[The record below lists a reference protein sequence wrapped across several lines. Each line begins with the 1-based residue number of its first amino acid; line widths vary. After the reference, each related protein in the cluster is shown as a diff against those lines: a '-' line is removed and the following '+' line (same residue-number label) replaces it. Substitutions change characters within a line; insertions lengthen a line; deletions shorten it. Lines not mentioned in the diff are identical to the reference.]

1 MNKSSFSWALYDWA
15 NSAFAVV
22 VLAGFY
28 PIFFRE
34 FWAGDQASSSVT
46 FYLGLGN
53 SLSSLVIVL
62 LAPALGA
69 IGDRGGLRK
78 KLLSLFAFL
87 GILMTF
93 GLGWVAAGQWELA
106 LLLFVAGSI
115 GFMGA
120 NVFYD
125 SLLVDTCS
133 PARYEFLSGVGFG
146 LGYLGGGLLFS
157 ICVYATINPAFFGLS
172 STGEAVQASFMATA
186 VWWAVFSIP
195 ILLFVKESKP
205 PQSLTLGDSVK
216 AGFRQ
221 LGATFRRIRQL
232 REVWL
237 FLLAYWLYIDGVDT
251 VIRMAVDYGK
261 ALGFESKALIQAL
274 LITQFVGFPAAIAF
288 GWLGS
293 KIGPRNGIFIG
304 IAAYCLITLWA
315 YRMTDSW
322 EFYGLA
328 IAVGLVQGG
337 IQSLSRAYF
346 AHLIPKGE
354 SAEFFGFYNMLGK
367 FAAVLGPL
375 MVGWVSLLTGDP
387 RLGLLSLLALFVA
400 GGLILLRVPPVSQLQ
415 KN

>member
-1 MNKSSFSWALYDWA
+1 MNRTSLSWALYDWA

-28 PIFFRE
+28 PVFFRE
-34 FWAGDQASSSVT
+34 FWATGQASSSIT

-53 SLSSLVIVL
+53 ALSSLIIVL

-69 IGDRGGLRK
+69 IGDRGGIRK
-78 KLLSLFAFL
+78 QLLALFAFL

-93 GLGWVAAGQWELA
+93 ALGWVAAGQWPLA
-106 LLLFVAGSI
+106 LLLFIAGSI

-125 SLLVDTCS
+125 SLLVDAS
-133 PARYEFLSGVGFG
+133 EPSQYELLSGLGFG
-146 LGYLGGGLLFS
+146 LGYLGSGLLFS
-157 ICVYATINPAFFGLS
+157 VCVYATVNPTVFGLS
-172 STGEAVQASFMATA
+172 TASQAVQASFIATA
-186 VWWAVFSIP
+186 IWWAAFSIP
-195 ILLFVKESKP
+195 IFLFVKESKP
-205 PQSLTLGDSVK
+205 PEKLSMGQSVT
-216 AGFRQ
+216 AGFKQ
-221 LGATFRRIRQL
+221 LRTTFQRIRQL
-232 REVWL
+232 RQIWL

-304 IAAYCLITLWA
+304 IVAYCFITLWA
-315 YRMTDSW
+315 YGMTDSW

-346 AHLIPKGE
+346 AHLIPEGE

-367 FAAVLGPL
+367 FAAVLGPI
-375 MVGWVSLLTGDP
+375 MVGWVGLISGDP
-387 RLGLLSLLALFVA
+387 RLGILSLLILFI
-400 GGLILLRVPPVSQLQ
+400 GGGVLLLRVPETHEAMS
-415 KN
+415 N